1 MTRTADPVLQLHH
14 LTRRFGDL
22 AALSNVDIAVAA
34 GSRHAL
40 IGSNGA
46 GKTTLLQ
53 LVAGT
58 LRPTSGTV
66 IFRGQDIT
74 GLPTWRRARL
84 GIGRAFQTPA
94 TLPTLTV
101 TDNVI
106 AGGWPHPTRPRRPPP
121 LPGAGRTRRGAA
133 GQRR

>member
-1 MTRTADPVLQLHH
+1 MTPPADPVLRLHH
-14 LTRRFGDL
+14 LTRHFGDL

-94 TLPTLTV
+94 TLPV
-101 TDNVI
+101 
-106 AGGWPHPTRPRRPPP
+106 GKFGRP
-121 LPGAGRTRRGAA
+121 A
-133 GQRR
+133 